1 MSLKCC
7 CSRPVCSARVF
18 SFLCVCSRLLWVSA
32 GLPTDVRGRPT
43 GGAPH
48 SQTPTLPGMV
58 FSGLP
63 TDARGRPTGG
73 APHSRTPTLP
83 GVGFLKAAKGVKP
96 EEKKKG
102 LGPISTFMEEN
113 YKHFNAAT
121 VLASAKAYKKLI
133 DEGGKMMISIAGAM
147 STGEIGISL
156 AEMIR
161 QGCVHAIS
169 CTGANLEED
178 VFNLIA
184 HQLI

>member
-58 FSGLP
+58 FSGPP

-73 APHSRTPTLP
+73 GGGCGSSRHAPAFGQQLLFGLLRAQCRFGVVAFFGLP
-83 GVGFLKAAKGVKP
+83 CQQIRRDPGLQVFLP
-96 EEKKKG
+96 
-102 LGPISTFMEEN
+102 L
-113 YKHFNAAT
+113 
-121 VLASAKAYKKLI
+121 LQ
-133 DEGGKMMISIAGAM
+133 
-147 STGEIGISL
+147 
-156 AEMIR
+156 R
-161 QGCVHAIS
+161 
-169 CTGANLEED
+169 
-178 VFNLIA
+178 
-184 HQLI
+184 HQLLVRGAVVVDWVAAFAPAPQ